1 MNYLEMEDYNMY
13 DLHIHSTCSDGK
25 YTRIELLKIMNEKK
39 FKWASFT
46 DHNYFI
52 DDVSLLN
59 KQYYNFFSKNQG
71 VELINGIEF
80 DVEEYP
86 RLHILGYD
94 IKKSEQLMEILMT
107 MALENKE
114 ICRRIV
120 NKIKLYYGINIPF
133 DELENRAYNQNVTK
147 SIIVQWLIDNKYAK
161 NVYEAGML
169 YTSQYSQCY
178 EKKYALKLNEIID
191 LIIKSEGIPIM
202 AHPSSIKLGKR
213 ELLEFIQYLKNIGIK
228 GVEVFNADKTDEEQ
242 LKYYIELSNKFEL
255 LMTSGSDF
263 HREEETKILGVE
275 NHYSNDFI
283 KLIKERR
290 K

>member
-1 MNYLEMEDYNMY
+1 MY

-94 IKKSEQLMEILMT
+94 IKKSEQLMDILMT